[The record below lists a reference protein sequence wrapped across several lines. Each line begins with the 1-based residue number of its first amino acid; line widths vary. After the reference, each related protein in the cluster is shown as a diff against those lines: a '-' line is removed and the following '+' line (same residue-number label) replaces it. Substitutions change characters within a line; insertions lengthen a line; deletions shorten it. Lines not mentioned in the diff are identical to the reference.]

1 MKNEDYMH
9 LLRRRYNCK
18 SDENETDEILEARET
33 FNSLVDEKLSAT
45 VHTVKY
51 VERENVGIDTEGV
64 NININIT
71 DTSKNDQ
78 KTNDEKYF
86 NFKWDMNIQLGDQVY
101 WDGIWWILYHQERN
115 SVQSHKTFTVKKCNF
130 DYHAEIFGV
139 KYYFPTSLV
148 NLTLYSDGMA
158 DKVYMSN
165 PDGKRRIS
173 LTDNQYTKNIGIGQR
188 IMITNNSVFEISHI
202 DDFSRP
208 GIKECVISQVFATSK
223 DDMENNIA
231 WNENIA
237 ETPIDENV
245 IMGNDFIYV
254 GGFEYYTTSPS
265 VKNTINRM
273 EVIALDNCVVI
284 DADFFEVKE
293 DGSTVWR
300 VSCIN
305 DIKYIGEE
313 ITLRLSTTRG
323 YFERKVKIKGVF

>member
-1 MKNEDYMH
+1 MKNEDYVR
-9 LLRRRYNCK
+9 LLRRRYNCE
-18 SDENETDEILEARET
+18 SYGDESSETIEARES
-33 FNSLVDEKLSAT
+33 FNSLVDDKLSAT

-51 VERENVGIDTEGV
+51 VEKERVGIDTEGI
-64 NININIT
+64 NININVT

-101 WDGIWWILYHQERN
+101 WDGTWWILYHQERN

-130 DYHAEIFGV
+130 DYHAEFYGV
-139 KYYFPTSLV
+139 KYFFPTSLV

-173 LTDNQYTKNIGIGQR
+173 FTDNQYTKNIGIGQR
-188 IMITNNSVFEISHI
+188 IMITNNSIFEITHI

-223 DDMENNIA
+223 DDMDNNIA
-231 WNENIA
+231 WNDNITA
-237 ETPIDENV
+237 PLEEVMILGSDFV
-245 IMGNDFIYV
+245 YIGGN
-254 GGFEYYTTSPS
+254 EYYTTSATLKGA
-265 VKNTINRM
+265 VNRL
-273 EVIALDNCVVI
+273 EVVSLDNCVTI
-284 DADFFEVKE
+284 DTKFFEENE

-313 ITLRLSTTRG
+313 ITLLLLTDKG
-323 YFERKVKIKGVF
+323 NFERKIKIKGLF